1 MNFELVAIKKG
12 ITTLMPSMKD
22 ITVWFVYYDIDKKRK
37 IKTFKTKNLAEK
49 FVNNML
55 NSKGVK

>member
-22 ITVWFVYYDIDKKRK
+22 ITVWFVFYDIDKKRK
-37 IKTFKTKNLAEK
+37 FKTFKTKNLAEK

-55 NSKGVK
+55 NSKGV